1 MKTMHAS
8 GTFASFADFKL
19 KFLDFFFN
27 SFFLVS
33 VFNDPVVC
41 VLLEGNRQFSFFFFV

>member
-8 GTFASFADFKL
+8 GTFASFADSKL
-19 KFLDFFFN
+19 KFLDFFYL
-27 SFFLVS
+27 FFVS

-41 VLLEGNRQFSFFFFV
+41 ALLEGIHQFSFFV